1 MKLLLENWKKYLKET
16 SQMSM
21 FPGNRWAQLEDI
33 VPGDEKSFYDT
44 WAALR
49 FGEEERR
56 EITAKVDNMPQ
67 EEFDEMLAQ
76 ISRTI
81 QYQSRE
87 YYNGKIPE
95 SQASAIRFYQVRT
108 WKKE

>member
-1 MKLLLENWKKYLKET
+1 MKLILENWKRYMAEEAED
-16 SQMSM
+16 
-21 FPGNRWAQLEDI
+21 RWAQLGGE
-33 VPGDEKSFYDT
+33 ESFYDT

-49 FGEEERR
+49 FGEEERE
-56 EITAKVDNMPQ
+56 EITAKVNNMPH

-76 ISRTI
+76 INRTI

-87 YYNGKIPE
+87 YYDGKIPE
-95 SQASAIRFYQVRT
+95 GQASAIRFYQVRT